1 MKEMLHISEVIHQIE
16 TEMVTMWACDEAT
29 YVMEHDEEYIV
40 MVLTAVFYERE
51 HFRALG
57 MEVGEA

>member
-1 MKEMLHISEVIHQIE
+1 MKESLHIQDVIEEIE
-16 TEMVTMWACDEAT
+16 TEMVKMWACDEAT
-29 YVMEHDEEYIV
+29 YVMEHDPEYIV
-40 MVLTAVFYERE
+40 MVLTAVFYEKE